1 MTEKYVLKLNQFE
14 GPLDLLLHLIRA
26 NEVSIFEVDLY
37 ILTSQYLEHL
47 RMIRFSDI
55 KEAAAFIEMAASLI
69 EIKSRKL
76 LPINASDQEEGSKT
90 DENEEESAEALRQ
103 RLFLYDTFR
112 SVGQKFGETI
122 SANELSYKNHEAERL
137 EEVYEAQER
146 PLQGEGLTLV
156 VLYEQMLASL
166 GDKVPAQVTV
176 MKEAIPL
183 EEVLSRLEDYIE
195 KLQVVLLQKLYENI
209 QTRYELVAY
218 ILAGL
223 QLVRDRQAK
232 IAQETHYGP
241 LWIYSSKLGDDPVDK
256 KILEL
261 KMKDYHGNI

>member
-37 ILTSQYLEHL
+37 LLTAQYLEHL
-47 RMIRFSDI
+47 RMIKFSDI

-76 LPINASDQEEGSKT
+76 LPINSSEGENSEKNGEE
-90 DENEEESAEALRQ
+90 EEESAEALRQ

-112 SVGQKFGETI
+112 AVGQKFGETI
-122 SANELSYKNHEAERL
+122 SNNEMSYPNHEAGRL
-137 EEVYEAQER
+137 ELVYESKER
-146 PLQGEGLTLV
+146 PLIGEGLTLV
-156 VLYEQMLASL
+156 VLYEQMLSSL
-166 GDKVPAQVTV
+166 GDKVPTQVTV
-176 MKEAIPL
+176 MKESIPL
-183 EEVLSRLEDYIE
+183 EEVLKRLTLYIE
-195 KLQVVLLQKLYENI
+195 KLQIVLLQKLYDNM
-209 QTRYELVAY
+209 QSRYELVAY

-232 IAQETHYGP
+232 IVQETHYGP
-241 LWIYSSKLGDDPVDK
+241 LWIYSSKLGDDPIDK
-256 KILEL
+256 QMLEL
-261 KMKDYHGNI
+261 KMKEIDGTA